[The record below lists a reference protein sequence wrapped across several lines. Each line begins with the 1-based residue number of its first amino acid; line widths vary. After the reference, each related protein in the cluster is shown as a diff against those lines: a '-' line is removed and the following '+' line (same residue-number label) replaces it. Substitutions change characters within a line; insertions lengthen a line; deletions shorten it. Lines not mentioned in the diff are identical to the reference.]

1 MAIAQKGQNMANF
14 IVTYDLNG
22 PNPSH
27 KKMDE
32 TIHHLAATYG
42 RVLETVW
49 WLDYPGT
56 AAALRDR
63 LKTILGTEDLLL
75 VIECKS
81 AAWTKLL
88 VNTEALKNAFLK
100 AA

>member
-1 MAIAQKGQNMANF
+1 MANF

-22 PNPSH
+22 LSPSH
-27 KKMDE
+27 KEMDD
-32 TIHHLAATYG
+32 HLRSLTHSCG

-49 WLDYPGT
+49 WIDYSGT
-56 AAALRDR
+56 AAGLRDQVKR
-63 LKTILGTEDLLL
+63 IMGAEDLLL
-75 VIECKS
+75 VIEAGS

-88 VNTEALKNAFLK
+88 VEDQSLIDAWQQ

>member
-1 MAIAQKGQNMANF
+1 MANF
-14 IVTYDLNG
+14 VVTYDLNG
-22 PNPSH
+22 PSPSH

-32 TIHHLAATYG
+32 LIPKLAVTYG
-42 RVLETVW
+42 RLLETVW

-56 AAALRDR
+56 AAQLRDR
-63 LKTILGTEDLLL
+63 LQTILGTEDLLL

-88 VNTEALKNAFLK
+88 VDSEKFKNTFNR

>member
-1 MAIAQKGQNMANF
+1 MANF

-22 PNPSH
+22 PRPSH
-27 KKMDE
+27 KEMDD
-32 TIHHLAATYG
+32 HLSKLTANRG

-49 WLDYPGT
+49 WVDYAGT
-56 AAALRDR
+56 AAQLRDR

-88 VNTEALKNAFLK
+88 VKNDSLIAAWNK

>member
-1 MAIAQKGQNMANF
+1 MANMM
-14 IVTYDLNG
+14 VTYDLNG

-27 KKMDE
+27 KQMDDL
-32 TIHHLAATYG
+32 IPKLAVTYA

-63 LKTILGTEDLLL
+63 LKTILGSEDLLL
-75 VIECKS
+75 VVECKS
-81 AAWTKLL
+81 AAWTHLL
-88 VNTEALKNAFLK
+88 VDDQSFKDAFSK

>member
-1 MAIAQKGQNMANF
+1 MANF
-14 IVTYDLNG
+14 LVTYDLNG
-22 PNPSH
+22 PSPSH
-27 KKMDE
+27 KQMDE
-32 TIHHLAATYG
+32 LIPKLAVTYG

-56 AAALRDR
+56 AAQLRDR
-63 LKTILGTEDLLL
+63 LKTILGPEDLLL
-75 VIECKS
+75 VVECKS

-88 VNTEALKNAFLK
+88 VDSIAFKNAFNK

>member
-1 MAIAQKGQNMANF
+1 MANML
-14 IVTYDLNG
+14 VTYDLNG
-22 PNPSH
+22 RYPSH
-27 KKMDE
+27 RQMDDL
-32 TIHHLAATYG
+32 IPKLGVASG
-42 RVLETVW
+42 RLLETVW

-63 LKTILGTEDLLL
+63 LQTILGSEDLLL
-75 VIECKS
+75 VVECKS

-88 VNTEALKNAFLK
+88 VNNESFKSAFNK

>member
-1 MAIAQKGQNMANF
+1 MANML
-14 IVTYDLNG
+14 VTYDLNG

-32 TIHHLAATYG
+32 LIPKLAVTYG

-56 AAALRDR
+56 AAQLRNR
-63 LKTILGTEDLLL
+63 LKTILGSEDLLL
-75 VIECKS
+75 VVECKS
-81 AAWTKLL
+81 AAWTNLL
-88 VNTEALKNAFLK
+88 VDTNAFKDAFNK